1 MVVVAG
7 GAAEVDAGVVVTG
20 CVVAGGATVVVG
32 GVSPHWPGPQ
42 LSVPQSGPGMQVW
55 PGGNPHS
62 LCPQLSVPQSGP
74 GTQLYPGGGSCVGE
88 WYHDDSGACV
98 GEWYHDDSGADWP
111 PGAAAPGAPPGFADG
126 VTELVAGCVV
136 VTEVWDTELDPG

>member
-1 MVVVAG
+1 M
-7 GAAEVDAGVVVTG
+7 VVTG
-20 CVVAGGATVVVG
+20 CVVDGGATVVVG

-88 WYHDDSGACV
+88 WYHDDSGAEPPLP
-98 GEWYHDDSGADWP
+98 GTEPPPSGV
-111 PGAAAPGAPPGFADG
+111 PPGFADG
-126 VTELVAGCVV
+126 VTALVAGVV
-136 VTEVWDTELDPG
+136 VAEVLDTELDPG